1 MSESWK
7 EFSLMVSQA
16 YDQFWEKNRLA
27 YKNGR
32 IIRTGIPRVRPKP
45 AHELDFRNKKKGTK
59 YEDHSGANS

>member
-7 EFSLMVSQA
+7 EFSNMVNQA
-16 YDQFWEKNRLA
+16 YDRFWEKNRLA
-27 YKNGR
+27 YKHGR

-59 YEDHSGANS
+59 EDGEVY